1 MARGFWQV
9 VDAFIPFVDACWH
22 RAARES

>member
-9 VDAFIPFVDACWH
+9 VDACFAFVDARWH